1 MVTSENKENPALLEE
16 KSFEAQK
23 KRTSQLW
30 DFWTKYVGWN
40 SEIVLYLNSIICAS
54 EWCLKY
60 TWTNWMSRHRDLVC
74 LPSRTI
80 QNDDDLYQSSDD
92 LVQGRMKLTL
102 WRDSVRKG
110 EKDWE
115 KEKRKIERQ
124 LLFQDLNVF
133 FPCFLHWFL
142 TIFGI
147 MWIWRDLKNHA
158 CGVHHPWPPIIA
170 ASSYHCF
177 FLKVPRSQATRHQRS
192 SAAGCVA
199 TFINSNKI
207 RPFRHTKKD
216 DEIQA
221 LIFQPRV
228 WEPFCPY

>member
-1 MVTSENKENPALLEE
+1 
-16 KSFEAQK
+16 
-23 KRTSQLW
+23 
-30 DFWTKYVGWN
+30 
-40 SEIVLYLNSIICAS
+40 
-54 EWCLKY
+54 
-60 TWTNWMSRHRDLVC
+60 MSRHRDLVC

-80 QNDDDLYQSSDD
+80 QNDDDLYESSDD

-102 WRDSVRKG
+102 WRDSVGKG

-158 CGVHHPWPPIIA
+158 CGVHHPWPP
-170 ASSYHCF
+170 YHRCLFISLF
-177 FLKVPRSQATRHQRS
+177 FSQGAK
-192 SAAGCVA
+192 
-199 TFINSNKI
+199 IPSNKTSAI
-207 RPFRHTKKD
+207 ERCWLCCDFHQQQQNPPISAHKERWRNPGSYFSTKGLGAFLLLLAARLGWLVKVWGSNCGIHEPNSWNHMFPFIPRIPNQILLLMLSAPNT
-216 DEIQA
+216 EI
-221 LIFQPRV
+221 LGSIS
-228 WEPFCPY
+228 